1 MNRAAA
7 AFIVVFT
14 IVATACGV
22 PQGSNVGATP
32 SATAAP
38 TASALAPAPSPSSSP
53 ASTTG
58 TFDLMAPASGPP
70 PDAPQ
75 ITCSGAIGSSDPVAI
90 VQLHNGTVVLR
101 DYANTAQPRSV
112 CIFAGTP
119 GSLGGVQ
126 LIDAHHVV
134 VPRNGGDFLYAVVDL
149 PEVRYHW
156 FQLPNPPNQLPTFL
170 AVSPSFDQVA
180 WWSTDQ
186 PGNTDKVHLT
196 TKAGDQVVASLT
208 DPHFGRCGA
217 ADDSR
222 LAAYTNSGNH
232 LFVLDNQAPSQT
244 SLLVMEGNQN
254 RLLVTP
260 PASQWAAGAQPA
272 MAVWSPNSE
281 TLYYRQQG
289 DVWRWNPASGSKRF
303 LPGVKWYYPTISA
316 DGRYLAYA
324 VPLPDGTHN
333 VYLIDVA
340 HSGSPV
346 MIGKGPR
353 NVPVFLNATQ
363 LWYKSEAQGICGPGG
378 SQPLIYDLADGSEAP
393 SVIDQP
399 IAVWP
404 AASSNF

>member
-7 AFIVVFT
+7 ALL
-14 IVATACGV
+14 VAFSLVASACGI
-22 PQGSNVGATP
+22 PQGSNVGSTPGAT
-32 SATAAP
+32 T
-38 TASALAPAPSPSSSP
+38 TAPASIRASPSSSP
-53 ASTTG
+53 ASTTA
-58 TFDLMAPASGPP
+58 TFDLMAPAGGPP
-70 PDAPQ
+70 PDGPQ

-90 VQLHNGTVVLR
+90 VLLHNGTAVLR
-101 DYANTAQPRSV
+101 DYANIAQPRSV

-119 GSLGGVQ
+119 SSIGVVQ
-126 LIDAHHVV
+126 LVDAHHVV
-134 VPRNGGDFLYAVVDL
+134 VPKDGGDFLYAVVDL

-156 FQLPNPPNQLPTFL
+156 FQLPHPPNQFPTFL
-170 AVSPSFDQVA
+170 AVSPSLDRVA
-180 WWSTDQ
+180 WWSPDL
-186 PGNTDKVHLT
+186 PSNTDKVHLT
-196 TKAGDQVVASLT
+196 TKAGDEVVAALP
-208 DPHFGRCGA
+208 DPHGARCGA

-222 LAAYTNSGNH
+222 FAAYTNSGSH
-232 LFVLDNQAPSQT
+232 LFVLDNEAPSQT
-244 SLLVMEGNQN
+244 SLLVVEGDQTK
-254 RLLVTP
+254 LLVSP
-260 PASQWAAGAQPA
+260 PAAQWAPGAEPA

-289 DVWRWNPASGSKRF
+289 DIWRWNPASGSKRF
-303 LPGVKWYYPTISA
+303 LPGAKWYYPTISS

-324 VPLPDGTHN
+324 VLRTDGTHN

-353 NVPVFLNATQ
+353 NLPVFLNATQ
-363 LWYKSEAQGICGPGG
+363 LWYKSEGQGICGPGG
-378 SQPLIYDLADGSEAP
+378 SQPLIYDLADGSEAA